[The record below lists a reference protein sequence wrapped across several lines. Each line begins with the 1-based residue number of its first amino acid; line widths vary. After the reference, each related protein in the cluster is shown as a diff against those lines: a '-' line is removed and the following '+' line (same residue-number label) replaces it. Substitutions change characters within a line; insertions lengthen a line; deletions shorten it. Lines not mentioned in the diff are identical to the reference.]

1 MTEIKI
7 TKDKS
12 GNIVK
17 FVIDGHS
24 EYSEEYDIV
33 CSAISSVSFATLNGI
48 EKVLNIPFGYEK
60 GDGYLYFVLPDNLKK
75 EFREKVN
82 ILLDSMLLFFYDL
95 KEQYENYVNI
105 IELEV

>member
-7 TKDKS
+7 TRDKS

-24 EYSEEYDIV
+24 EFSEGEDIV
-33 CSAISSVSFATLNGI
+33 CSAISSVSFSTLNGI
-48 EKVLNIPFGYEK
+48 GKILKVPFGYEK
-60 GDGYLYFVLPDNLKK
+60 DDGYLYFVLPDDLKK
-75 EFREKVN
+75 ELREKVN
-82 ILLDSMLLFFYDL
+82 ILLDSMLLFFKDL
-95 KEQYENYVNI
+95 EEQYGDWVNI

>member
-7 TKDKS
+7 SRDKS

-24 EYSEEYDIV
+24 EFSESEDIV

-48 EKVLNIPFGYEK
+48 EKILKIPFGYEK
-60 GDGYLYFVLPDNLKK
+60 DDGYLYFVLPDELKNDL
-75 EFREKVN
+75 REKVN
-82 ILLDSMLLFFYDL
+82 ILLDSMFLFFKDL
-95 KEQYENYVNI
+95 EEQYGDYVNI